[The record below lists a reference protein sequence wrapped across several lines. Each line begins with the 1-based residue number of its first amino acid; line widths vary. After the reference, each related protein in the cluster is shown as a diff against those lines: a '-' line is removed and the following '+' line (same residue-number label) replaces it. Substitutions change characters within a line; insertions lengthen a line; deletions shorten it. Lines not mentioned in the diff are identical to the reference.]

1 MQQMFSRL
9 INSASKKLKPNAM
22 ILLSA
27 DYLSTKLSAA
37 VLIFSLSVLTV
48 QAKPQNP
55 VVPAPHPKKP
65 PHARPAPEPLHAVV
79 DSTIRPYKR
88 ISALS
93 GHLLGVQS
101 DTTVDLVKLWVEEFT
116 KLYPQVDV
124 TVDISGTE
132 AAGPALTDGTAD
144 FGLIARR
151 MLISE
156 ESPFEKQLGYK
167 PLRIGI
173 AGGSYRTLGF
183 SDALTV
189 FVKKDNPIERLS
201 FTKIDAI
208 YSKTRYRGYKEDITT
223 WGQLGLKG
231 EWADKPILLW
241 GVKPENGFEHILQ
254 EIILKGGQWK
264 DGINGGETIFPT
276 PPAVAAD
283 RYAIGY
289 AGFGFLKPGDKTL
302 AIAENDN
309 GPYYKGTFA
318 EVVSQKYPLSRMIYI
333 YVNKV
338 PGKPL
343 NPILREF
350 IRFALSKQGQQAVV
364 KDGIFLPLPGEI
376 VKQERAKVQ

>member
-1 MQQMFSRL
+1 MKRL
-9 INSASKKLKPNAM
+9 L
-22 ILLSA
+22 
-27 DYLSTKLSAA
+27 TA
-37 VLIFSLSVLTV
+37 VLIVGVGVLTV
-48 QAKPQNP
+48 QSKPQNQ
-55 VVPAPHPKKP
+55 VVQTQHPKKP
-65 PHARPAPEPLHAVV
+65 PHARPAPEPLHADV
-79 DSTIRPYKR
+79 DSNIRSYKR
-88 ISALS
+88 VRALS
-93 GHLLGVQS
+93 GHLTGVQS
-101 DTTVDLVKLWVEEFT
+101 DTTPYIVKLWVDEFT
-116 KLYPQVDV
+116 KLYPQVDI
-124 TVDISGTE
+124 TVDITGTE

-151 MLISE
+151 VLINE
-156 ESPFEKQLGYK
+156 ESPFEKKYGYK
-167 PLRIGI
+167 PLRIGV

-183 SDALTV
+183 SDALTF
-189 FVKKDNPIERLS
+189 FVNKDNPLEKLS
-201 FTKIDAI
+201 FAQIDAI
-208 YSKTRYRGYKEDITT
+208 YSRTRYRGYKEDITT

-231 EWADKPILLW
+231 EWADKPIHLW

-302 AIAENDN
+302 ALAENDN
-309 GPYYKGTFA
+309 GKYYKGTFD

-343 NPILREF
+343 NPVLREF
-350 IRFALSKQGQQAVV
+350 IRFALSKRGQQAVV
-364 KDGIFLPLPGEI
+364 QDGIFLPLPDKI